1 MDKISIIATLVI
13 YLGLVFAIALWGKRA
28 ASKKTDV
35 NGFLEEY
42 FIGSR
47 SMGGFVLAMAVITT
61 YTSASSFVGGP
72 GVAYKLGFGW
82 ILLAMIQVPTAF
94 LTLGVLGKK
103 FAIVSRKVN
112 AVTISEYLRARYK
125 NELVVV
131 LASLAILIFFMASML
146 AQFIGGARLFQ
157 TVTGYPYTAG
167 LVIFGITV
175 VIYTTVGGFRAVVL
189 TDTIQGCVMVCASL
203 ALLFAVISAGGGM
216 ENIMAVLR
224 ETDPALLS
232 PTGPGNAI
240 PKPFILSF
248 WVLVGFAVLGLPQ
261 TTQKCLG
268 FRDAR
273 SMNTGMIIGTFVVG
287 FLMLTM
293 HLVGILGRA
302 VLPGIEVGDLA
313 IPTITVKL
321 LSPFWA
327 GVFIAGPLAAI
338 MSTVD
343 SMLIISSAAI
353 VKDLWHHYAVR
364 KNLAVTPVKLER
376 MSLVAT
382 AVVGTLVF
390 LAALRPPSLLVWIN
404 LFAFGGLEAVFFWPT
419 VLGLY
424 WKRANATGALLSMAT
439 GCGTFVW
446 LAARG
451 IQLGGTHQ
459 IVPAIGIALIAFV
472 AGSLLGKRP
481 DEDTIRAF
489 WGRS

>member
-1 MDKISIIATLVI
+1 MNNMNMILPLAI
-13 YLGLVFAIALWGKRA
+13 YLVLVFAVAVWGKRA
-28 ASKKTDV
+28 AAKTSDAK
-35 NGFLEEY
+35 GFLEEY
-42 FIGSR
+42 FLGGR

-72 GVAYKLGFGW
+72 GVAYKLGLGW

-112 AVTISEYLRARYK
+112 AVTITEYLRARYK

-131 LASLAILIFFMASML
+131 IASLAILVFFMASML

-157 TVTGYPYTAG
+157 TVTGYPYLVG
-167 LVIFGITV
+167 LIIFGITV
-175 VIYTTVGGFRAVVL
+175 VIYTTVGGFRAVVI
-189 TDTIQGCVMVCASL
+189 TDTIQGCVMICASV
-203 ALLFAVISAGGGM
+203 ALLWAVVSAGGGM
-216 ENIMAVLR
+216 EKIMAVLR
-224 ETDPALLS
+224 ETDPALLT

-240 PKPFILSF
+240 PRPFILSF

-273 SMNTGMIIGTFVVG
+273 SMNNGMIIGTFVVG

-293 HLVGILGRA
+293 HLVGALGRA

-313 IPTITVKL
+313 VPTITVKL

-343 SMLIISSAAI
+343 SLLIMASAAI
-353 VKDLWHHYAVR
+353 IKDLYLRFVSPSAPE
-364 KNLAVTPVKLER
+364 KTITR
-376 MSLVAT
+376 MSFIAT
-382 AVVGTLVF
+382 ALLGLGAF
-390 LAALRPPSLLVWIN
+390 LLALNPPDLIVWIN
-404 LFAFGGLEAVFFWPT
+404 LFAFGGLEAAFLWPT

-424 WKRANATGALLSMAT
+424 WKRANASGALLSMT
-439 GCGTFVW
+439 VGCGTFFW
-446 LAARG
+446 LMIG
-451 IQLGGTHQ
+451 KIQVGGTHQ
-459 IVPAIGIALIAFV
+459 IVPTIVAALAAFILGSYIG
-472 AGSLLGKRP
+472 KKP
-481 DEDTIRAF
+481 DDETLAAF
-489 WGRS
+489 WGRE